1 MGAAAVVAQSVLAR
15 VEEAMSR
22 LAPLRMVGM
31 RVVARD
37 VRDSVT
43 GNVSRMLVPIPR
55 MPPVPS
61 GTFVRKEG
69 KPC

>member
-1 MGAAAVVAQSVLAR
+1 
-15 VEEAMSR
+15 MSR